1 VYSRK
6 LANERILTLAASGWL
21 YNNTFVLYDFE
32 TFSLWYPLPGTD
44 GLTCIGGELAG
55 NILGEFISTQ
65 SRWNIWIKTHKDTY
79 FLTP

>member
-6 LANERILTLAASGWL
+6 LTDQKILTLAASGWL

-32 TFSLWYPLPGTD
+32 TKSLWYPLPGTD

-55 NILGEFISTQ
+55 RILEEFNTIQT
-65 SRWNIWIKTHKDTY
+65 RWKVWIKENRDTY
-79 FLTP
+79 LLDP